1 MTDVTPNLGG
11 SGTPNAGFANADAPI
26 VVGMTRDGWT
36 FISNHGHVL
45 VCLAADPEVLVRDV
59 AASIGITERAVQQI
73 IGDLER
79 AGVVA
84 RVRVGRRNHYL
95 VCRDQQLRHPVES
108 GVTVGE
114 FVDLVQQRERL
125 EAEPPVRL
133 LATGCTGAAARSRV
147 TGRAP
152 ATRSSR
158 TCAARACERGA
169 GEPGPASLRPW
180 RASV

>member
-1 MTDVTPNLGG
+1 MMDVTPNLGG
-11 SGTPNAGFANADAPI
+11 PGTPNAAFAYADAPI

-95 VCRDQQLRHPVES
+95 VRRDQQLRHPVEQ

-114 FVDLVQQRERL
+114 FVALVQRHGDGIG
-125 EAEPPVRL
+125 AEPPLRL
-133 LATGCTGAAARSRV
+133 LATGSTAAAPVGPGEWSTAGSEVLAHLRSQ
-147 TGRAP
+147 G
-152 ATRSSR
+152 
-158 TCAARACERGA
+158 
-169 GEPGPASLRPW
+169 L
-180 RASV
+180 